1 MQKKLLSLML
11 TTWFYGAAL
20 FAINLNTSTANAQA
34 KQYSFD
40 EVMNLVESSSSVL
53 KAMDGKISAAEL
65 NQSRME
71 KHWSPKLFV
80 DVKSF
85 NTNDPANVFMSNL
98 QQRKIENSDFN
109 PDTLN
114 NPDRIQAQKGSLMLD
129 MPLYEGGRPTALLDI
144 TKSQTQLMSV
154 EKQQQRNQLRAQVFK
169 LYYNLVKLN
178 EEKLKIEKLQATT
191 DKILESY
198 QLRKNENPV
207 GYSGYLGLKALK
219 EQLDS
224 QLTSMQQQK
233 KLIYSSIAELISTTT
248 TTTSIE
254 SGNES
259 TRNSVKNSMKLSALP
274 DQWQPENKSV
284 EQIRQQL
291 EKYISNASKVSA
303 DAQTQGQQ
311 SDSSIKSKIANT
323 PEYQMAV
330 VQKNM
335 ADKNKLVQT
344 SYWKPELGAFGETY
358 LMNGSRGTATGNTVG
373 VYLRWGF
380 SGQLVGNVDQAKK
393 EALAAQYY
401 ADAIEQ
407 KITVQTLSQMEG
419 NQVIETQIKSTEQT
433 LALLEEQTT
442 MMKKLYQ
449 SGAIN
454 SLQLVDVFSR
464 HLMLIQQQSQ
474 LKTQWINNLSNLI
487 QIYGLESGVNH
498 ASK

>member
-1 MQKKLLSLML
+1 
-11 TTWFYGAAL
+11 
-20 FAINLNTSTANAQA
+20 
-34 KQYSFD
+34 
-40 EVMNLVESSSSVL
+40 
-53 KAMDGKISAAEL
+53 
-65 NQSRME
+65 
-71 KHWSPKLFV
+71 
-80 DVKSF
+80 
-85 NTNDPANVFMSNL
+85 
-98 QQRKIENSDFN
+98 
-109 PDTLN
+109 
-114 NPDRIQAQKGSLMLD
+114 
-129 MPLYEGGRPTALLDI
+129 
-144 TKSQTQLMSV
+144 MSV
-154 EKQQQRNQLRAQVFK
+154 EKQQQRNQLRAQVFQ

>member
-1 MQKKLLSLML
+1 MF
-11 TTWFYGAAL
+11 TTGFYGAAL
-20 FAINLNTSTANAQA
+20 FTIGLNTSKANAQA

-40 EVMNLVESSSSVL
+40 EVMNLVESSSAVL

-65 NQSRME
+65 SQSRME

-144 TKSQTQLMSV
+144 TKSQTQLVSV
-154 EKQQQRNQLRAQVFK
+154 EKQQQRNQLRAQVFQ

-233 KLIYSSIAELISTTT
+233 KLIYSSIAELISA
-248 TTTSIE
+248 TTTSKE
-254 SGNES
+254 SAGNS
-259 TRNSVKNSMKLSALP
+259 AKDSMKLSVLP

-291 EKYISNASKVSA
+291 EKYINNTSKASA
-303 DAQTQGQQ
+303 DAQPQGQLF
-311 SDSSIKSKIANT
+311 DSAIKSKIANT

-380 SGQLVGNVDQAKK
+380 SGQLVGNLDQAKK